1 MKKPALTPPT
11 HRTIA
16 QAAGVAASTVSL
28 ALRNDGRV
36 TADTAARIRAIAEK
50 LGYRANP
57 SVSMWMSHVR
67 TSRPP
72 RFQEVIAYLHTIPRD
87 HSYRRY
93 VPFDLYRK
101 GAGERASHLGYQ
113 IRDFELHEKGMTS
126 KRLRQILTAQ
136 GIRGLIL
143 EYADFEEFQ
152 QYSIAFDWTGL
163 STISLGDRPS
173 EIPIHNV
180 SSNHFD
186 GAMLAYRKLI
196 ALGYSRIGLS
206 LHMFCDRSVDFETS
220 GGFLCA
226 QSLHPEATRLPI
238 HNIDVFQGWDRQGFC
253 DWYEKHK
260 PDAIVSPNSEIFE
273 FIKHL
278 GLRVPED
285 VGWVHLAKPQ
295 GSSFT
300 GIEHHPEQMGAVAV
314 DLLSN
319 LLHLN
324 ETGQAE
330 VIRRE
335 LIEPTWCEG
344 ATVREMK
351 SRPARA
357 KPSADSPLRVY
368 SRQRDWQAPGQDHDK
383 LIR

>member
-1 MKKPALTPPT
+1 
-11 HRTIA
+11 
-16 QAAGVAASTVSL
+16 
-28 ALRNDGRV
+28 
-36 TADTAARIRAIAEK
+36 
-50 LGYRANP
+50 
-57 SVSMWMSHVR
+57 MWMSHVR

-72 RFQEVIAYLHTIPRD
+72 RFQEVIAYVHTIPRD

-101 GAGERASHLGYQ
+101 GAVERATRLGYQ
-113 IRDFELHEKGMTS
+113 VRDFELHDRGMTS

-143 EYADFEEFQ
+143 EYADFEEFH
-152 QYSIAFDWTGL
+152 QYTIEFDWNGL
-163 STISLGDRPS
+163 STISLGARPS
-173 EIPIHNV
+173 DIPIHNV

-186 GAMLAYRKLI
+186 GAMLAYEKLF
-196 ALGYSRIGLS
+196 ALGYRRIGLS
-206 LHMFCDRSVDFETS
+206 LHMFCDRSADFETS

-226 QSLHPEATRLPI
+226 QSLHPDAARLPI

-253 DWYEKHK
+253 DWYERYK

-273 FIKHL
+273 FIKYL
-278 GLRVPED
+278 GLRTPED
-285 VGWVHLAKPQ
+285 VGWVHLEKPR
-295 GSSFT
+295 GTNFT
-300 GIEHHPEQMGAVAV
+300 GIEHHPEQMGSVAV

-319 LLHLN
+319 FLHLN

-335 LIEPTWCEG
+335 LIEPTWCPG
-344 ATVREMK
+344 TTVREV
-351 SRPARA
+351 RPKPVPTKRA
-357 KPSADSPLRVY
+357 AAAPLRVY
-368 SRQRDWQAPGQDHDK
+368 SRHRDWQAPGQDHDR

>member
-1 MKKPALTPPT
+1 MKEQSFTTPT

-16 QAAGVAASTVSL
+16 RAVGVSPSTVSL
-28 ALRNDGRV
+28 ALRNDRRV
-36 TADTAARIRAIAEK
+36 TQDTGAKIRAVAQQ

-67 TSRPP
+67 TTRPP
-72 RFQEVIAYLHTIPRD
+72 RFREVIAYVHTIPRN

-101 GAGERASHLGYQ
+101 GAGERASRLGYQ
-113 IRDFELHEKGMTS
+113 VRDFELHEKGMTS
-126 KRLRQILTAQ
+126 QRLRQILAAQ

-143 EYADFEEFQ
+143 EYADFEEFH
-152 QYSIAFDWTGL
+152 QYTIQFDWTGL
-163 STISLGDRPS
+163 STISLGARPS
-173 EIPIHNV
+173 GIPIHNV
-180 SSNHFD
+180 SASHFD
-186 GAMLAYRKLI
+186 GAMLAYQKLI

-226 QSLHPEATRLPI
+226 QSLHPETARLPI

-253 DWYEKHK
+253 DWYEQYK
-260 PDAIVSPNSEIFE
+260 PDAIISPNNEIFE
-273 FIKHL
+273 FIEHL

-285 VGWVHLAKPQ
+285 IGWVHLAKSR

-300 GIEHHPEQMGAVAV
+300 GIEHHPEQMGSVAV

-319 LLHLN
+319 FLHLN

-344 ATVREMK
+344 DTVREIK
-351 SRPARA
+351 SQPAITKRA
-357 KPSADSPLRVY
+357 TESPLRVY
-368 SRQRDWQAPGQDHDK
+368 SRNRDWQAPGQDHDK
-383 LIR
+383 LIG